1 MLSPLRFGVSATALA
16 FCAVPLAT
24 LLAALLAPRPAVA
37 QAPVAVPP
45 GACCQTCR
53 MPAGSCTHTTM
64 HPVVQT
70 QYRQEQVVSYHQ
82 VNRVALKQEAYCV
95 TVPKTQVYNVTRD
108 EGCYQMV
115 WVPKPV
121 TRQYSQTTYEQQ
133 TKCRTVPV
141 HYTECVPKVC
151 TQVVPEQKVCYVPVT
166 TTKQLTMDVTTC
178 VSPPVCPAPV
188 CPPPVCPPPVCPAP
202 VCAPTCAAP
211 VPTCAAPA
219 AVFAPPHP
227 TAQPLPPGLQPLGAY
242 NPSPNLVPNPQH
254 LEPPAAGNYNQWS
267 TVPGHQT
274 VQYSQYAAARP
285 QATATGRPIQIPANA
300 APSAATVWQTRGQ

>member
-1 MLSPLRFGVSATALA
+1 MLSPLRFGVFATALTFA
-16 FCAVPLAT
+16 APLA
-24 LLAALLAPRPAVA
+24 LHPAVA
-37 QAPVAVPP
+37 QVPAAVPP
-45 GACCQTCR
+45 GACCKTCR
-53 MPAGSCTHTTM
+53 VPAGSCTHTTM

-82 VNRVALKQEAYCV
+82 VNRVALKQEQYCV
-95 TVPKTQVYNVTRD
+95 SVPKTQVYNVTRD

-121 TRQYSQTTYEQQ
+121 TRQYCQTTYEQQ
-133 TKCRTVPV
+133 TRCRTVPV

-188 CPPPVCPPPVCPAP
+188 CPPPVCA
-202 VCAPTCAAP
+202 
-211 VPTCAAPA
+211 PTCAAPA
-219 AVFAPPHP
+219 AVFTPPTCAAPAPLTPPMPLTPPHP
-227 TAQPLPPGLQPLGAY
+227 AAQPLPPDAQPLGVY
-242 NPSPNLVPNPQH
+242 NQSPNLVPNPQH

-267 TVPGHQT
+267 TVPAHQAS
-274 VQYSQYAAARP
+274 QYASQYAAARP
-285 QATATGRPIQIPANA
+285 QATATGRPIQIPTGS
-300 APSAATVWQTRGQ
+300 APTAPTAPTAATVWQTRGQ